1 LTLPPPRATITAVHG
16 YVPPDVLTN
25 ADLARMVDTTDTW
38 ITERTG
44 IKERHIQK
52 GEGLGTSHMGAEA
65 VRGLLAKT
73 GTKPDEIDLLI
84 CATTTPDMQFP
95 STANLI
101 CDMVG
106 IKNIGSFD
114 VQAACSGFLY
124 SLTIANQFIA
134 AGTAR
139 KVVVVGADKMSSII
153 DYTDRATCVIFGDGA
168 GAVLVEAQHN
178 GYGIM
183 DALIRS
189 DGSGMIH
196 LHQKAGGSRMP
207 ANADTV
213 AKRLHYVHQEGA
225 AVYKFAI
232 AKMAEV
238 AGEIMSRNNL
248 RGDMIDWLVPHQAN
262 KRIIESTAERM
273 GMPMERVM
281 VTINKYGN
289 TTNATIPLSLWDYE
303 SQLKAGNRMVLAA
316 FGGGFTW
323 AGLYLTWAYDG
334 AKMAKVNGS
343 GAQLLS

>member
-1 LTLPPPRATITAVHG
+1 LTIPTHAAITAVHG
-16 YVPPDVLTN
+16 YLPPDLLTN
-25 ADLARMVDTTDTW
+25 AELARMVDTSDAW

-44 IKERHIQK
+44 IKERHILK
-52 GEGLGTSHMGAEA
+52 GEGLGTSHMAAEA
-65 VRGLLAKT
+65 VRGLLQKT
-73 GTKPDEIDLLI
+73 GTQPQDIDLLI

-106 IKNIGSFD
+106 VKNIGSFD

-124 SLTIANQFIA
+124 SLTIAAQFIA
-134 AGTAR
+134 NGTAR

-153 DYTDRATCVIFGDGA
+153 DYRDRATCVLFGDGA
-168 GAVLVEAQHN
+168 GAVLLEPNEN
-178 GYGIM
+178 GYGIL
-183 DALIRS
+183 DTLIRS

-207 ANADTV
+207 PTAETV

-232 AKMAEV
+232 ARMAEV
-238 AGEIMSRNNL
+238 AAEIMARNNL
-248 RGDMIDWLVPHQAN
+248 RADMIDWLVPHQAN

-273 GMPMERVM
+273 RLPMDKVM
-281 VTINKYGN
+281 VTIHKYGN
-289 TTNATIPLSLWDYE
+289 TTNATIPLCLWDYE
-303 SQLKAGNRMVLAA
+303 AKLKPGNRLLLAA

-323 AGLYLTWAYDG
+323 AGVYVQWAYDG
-334 AKMAKVNGS
+334 ATAPKLNGK
-343 GAQLLS
+343 GNGKGG